1 MYCVLCSLV
10 GLLSFM
16 CTDELTTGSV
26 MMSSRERR
34 LLAAQSHAYNIRQ
47 RRFTQLFPEYV
58 GPMAK
63 DLPNMSRP
71 ANMPAAAAKAPEA
84 KAPAPTAAQEP
95 APEPAPEPAQ
105 EPSEAQDTLRENREA
120 HDAPRSYRGLAWT
133 AGVVLLALFSAKVIE
148 KLAK

>member
-1 MYCVLCSLV
+1 
-10 GLLSFM
+10 M

-84 KAPAPTAAQEP
+84 KAPAPTAA
-95 APEPAPEPAQ
+95 PEPAPV
-105 EPSEAQDTLRENREA
+105 PSEAQDTLRQSREA
-120 HDAPRSYRGLAWT
+120 QPAPRSYRGLAWT